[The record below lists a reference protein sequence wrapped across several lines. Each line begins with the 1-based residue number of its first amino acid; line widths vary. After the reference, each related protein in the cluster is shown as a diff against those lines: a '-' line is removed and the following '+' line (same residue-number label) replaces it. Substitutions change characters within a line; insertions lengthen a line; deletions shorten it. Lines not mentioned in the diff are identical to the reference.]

1 MGAMGSALGMEWAIQ
16 NQPMRPSMK
25 AKSGV
30 LRVTLTARAE
40 SAVRQG
46 HPWVFD
52 QGVAGQSRVAKDGE
66 LVALYDRKD
75 RLFGLGWWDSESAIQ
90 VRVFHVGA
98 RVVVNEA
105 YWVQKLEDA
114 RTHRFRFLGE
124 SFRTGWVRATGE
136 NLPDGWDSSIPS
148 EPGLTSGESDR
159 QVDQNVTKRKSRVDR
174 SPGLA
179 GNDYELEWDDVRRP
193 TNACRWV
200 HGENDGF
207 PGLVIDGYA
216 DVLVIKV
223 YTAGWLNFLIE
234 RGSADREEVSESRV
248 NLVQL
253 AAKTFGAR
261 RVVFR
266 CSRNMAERAAGM
278 GLREGHVWM
287 ANSVDPSTSAVATRT
302 ETDASDWDGRVV
314 MLENGLR
321 FEADVVRGQ
330 KTGFF
335 LDQRDNRRR
344 IESLARGAD
353 VLNAF
358 SFSGGFSVYAARGG
372 ACRVTDLDISP
383 HALEAA
389 KRNMALNRDQEGN
402 VPVLHETIQC
412 DAFEWLGAAPG
423 MSRDVVILDPPSLA
437 RRSSERE
444 GAMRAYE
451 RLASSGWACVR
462 PGGWLMAASCSA
474 HVSAEE
480 FYGCVLSAV
489 RRSRRPHEDVWR
501 TGHPMDHPAGFA
513 EAAYLKAIY
522 IRATNANA

>member
-1 MGAMGSALGMEWAIQ
+1 
-16 NQPMRPSMK
+16 MK
-25 AKSGV
+25 ASMKSGV

-52 QGVAGQSRVAKDGE
+52 QGVAGQSRLAQDGE

-90 VRVFHVGA
+90 VRVFHAGA

-105 YWVQKLEDA
+105 YWAQKLEAA
-114 RTHRFRFLGE
+114 RNQRLRSLGE
-124 SFRTGWVRATGE
+124 SFRKGWMQATGRS
-136 NLPDGWDSSIPS
+136 LPEGWDS
-148 EPGLTSGESDR
+148 
-159 QVDQNVTKRKSRVDR
+159 VD
-174 SPGLA
+174 
-179 GNDYELEWDDVRRP
+179 NDFKIEWDDPGRP

-200 HGENDGF
+200 HGESDGF
-207 PGLVIDGYA
+207 PGLVMDGYA
-216 DVLVIKV
+216 DVLVLKV
-223 YTAGWLNFLIE
+223 YTAGWLGLLAEENP
-234 RGSADREEVSESRV
+234 RGGNESVGSGV
-248 NLVQL
+248 NLARL
-253 AAKTFGAR
+253 AAEMFGAR

-266 CSRNMAERAAGM
+266 CSRNMAERAARM
-278 GLREGHVWM
+278 GLKEGHVWIVNGYDR
-287 ANSVDPSTSAVATRT
+287 ATESIPVPIETTSS
-302 ETDASDWDGRVV
+302 EWDGRVV

-321 FEADVVRGQ
+321 FEADVIRGQ

-344 IESLARGAD
+344 IESLARGGD

-372 ACRVTDLDISP
+372 ARRVTDLDISL

-389 KRNMALNRDQEGN
+389 RRNMDLNRDTEG
-402 VPVLHETIQC
+402 VAGVRHETVQC
-412 DAFEWLGAAPG
+412 DAFEWLAAAPEH
-423 MSRDVVILDPPSLA
+423 SWDVVILDPPSLA
-437 RRSSERE
+437 RRLSERE
-444 GAMRAYE
+444 GAVRAYE

-474 HVSAEE
+474 QVSAEE
-480 FYGCVLSAV
+480 FYGCVLRAV
-489 RRSRRPHEDVWR
+489 RRSGRSYEEVWR
-501 TGHPMDHPAGFA
+501 TGHPADHPAGFA

-522 IRATNANA
+522 IRAKDASGGWSARDGRRRGVGPAGFEPATKGL